1 MDHTIN
7 FNEKNIKT
15 NRRKNKKKKKTGCG
29 RVFTFPVLACLY
41 LVGDFWIPSV
51 HYSVLVSGVP

>member
-7 FNEKNIKT
+7 VNEKNIKT
-15 NRRKNKKKKKTGCG
+15 NKRKKKKKTGSR

-41 LVGDFWIPSV
+41 LVGDFWIPNV
-51 HYSVLVSGVP
+51 QYSVLVSGVP